1 MWKTTLLSSAQTA
14 TTWWDMPL
22 SIGLHSASRLTH
34 QCRRKNITTKQSS
47 RDEHYGFQSLPP
59 PTRPSPHPTPPH
71 CRAENIDRLSRWTPV
86 VVNLRLSLSLRTTNN
101 RAGISL
107 TFGTRFTS
115 SSAVNASTASTLLTC
130 CIQPAGYIDNWSLQQ
145 RAAAA
150 TLCFAREAMAVAH
163 WILAHRAL
171 ARRAFAPPAP
181 PPPPSPPPPP
191 PPHTHH
197 PRMMDDKTTPQH

>member
-1 MWKTTLLSSAQTA
+1 
-14 TTWWDMPL
+14 MPL

-101 RAGISL
+101 RAGISF

-115 SSAVNASTASTLLTC
+115 SSAVNASTASTRLTC
-130 CIQPAGYIDNWSLQQ
+130 CIKPAGYIDNLLVV
-145 RAAAA
+145 
-150 TLCFAREAMAVAH
+150 TTARCRSYAVLRPRSYGSSPLD
-163 WILAHRAL
+163 ISPPGISPSCIRT
-171 ARRAFAPPAP
+171 AP
-181 PPPPSPPPPP
+181 PPPPP
-191 PPHTHH
+191 PPHTHI
-197 PRMMDDKTTPQH
+197 TPV